1 MKESILIA
9 IIIIFIY
16 IFLFYNKK
24 NVILVSGSENFTKYL
39 VYNDEKKNEAA
50 LLLEKITNNM
60 FKLKDYLYQNIK
72 TFPEFRQYIIQLN
85 TNLNKERTLI
95 YENDPKSDLT
105 SFSVNKGEEIALCLK
120 SKKTGSMHDIN
131 LMMYVTIHEM
141 AHIACPEIG
150 HGDLFKKIFKFLCEQ
165 SIEIGIYKYDNY
177 DNNPVEYCG
186 MMLSSSI
193 I

>member
-1 MKESILIA
+1 MRESILIS

-24 NVILVSGSENFTKYL
+24 NVILVSGSENFNKYL
-39 VYNDEKKNEAA
+39 VYNDKKKIQSA
-50 LLLEKITNNM
+50 LLLEKITKNM
-60 FKLKDYLYQNIK
+60 FKLKKYLYENKEQ
-72 TFPEFRQYIIQLN
+72 FPEMQNYIIQLN
-85 TNLNKERTLI
+85 RNLNNDRTLI
-95 YENDPKSDLT
+95 YENDPHSNLT

-120 SKKTGSMHDIN
+120 SKKTGEMHELN

-150 HGDLFKKIFKFLCEQ
+150 HGELFQKIFKFLCEQ
-165 SIEIGIYKYDNY
+165 AIRINIYKYDDY
-177 DNNPVEYCG
+177 DSNPVEYCG
-186 MMLSSSI
+186 MILSSNI